1 MLQSCFQSERN
12 SRLNTC
18 SITEEVDLPEGFGPE
33 AGLPL
38 KLSLLRWKLG
48 HKAKQ
53 EPGFRFY
60 ALYDRVYRRDVLETA
75 FQRVRNK
82 GGAAGVDGVTF
93 KQIKAAPGGASAFL
107 DGIEASLRAKTYRPQ
122 PVRRVYI
129 PKANGKLRPLGI
141 PCIVDRVVQGAVRLV
156 IEPIF
161 EADFMD
167 CSHGFRP
174 GRNRVHAIQQVEAN
188 LKAKR
193 CEIYDA
199 DLSSYFDTIN
209 HAELLE
215 KVTRRI
221 ADGAVLRLIRMWLTC
236 EIEERDEK
244 TGRRKRTRATCGTPQ
259 GGVISPLLA
268 NIYLH
273 ELDRAFELDAD
284 SPRSFANARI
294 IRYADDFVV
303 MARYSGSRITSW
315 LEAKLEGTL
324 KLRINREK
332 TRVIKLQRERTEL
345 TFLGFT
351 LRYDRDRFGRP
362 QRYLNIVPSDKA
374 QQAIRVKI
382 KALTVG
388 GCKCRLNEVI
398 AKVNSTTRGWKAA
411 FSHGYPRNAFRAL
424 NWYTQ
429 LRFRTLL
436 RHRSQRRSKPLRDG
450 ESLYAGLKRRG
461 LVYL

>member
-1 MLQSCFQSERN
+1 MLQSCFQSRRN
-12 SRLNTC
+12 NRLNESST
-18 SITEEVDLPEGFGPE
+18 TEKVDLPDGFVPE
-33 AGLPL
+33 SGMPL
-38 KLSLLRWKLG
+38 KLSMLRWKLG
-48 HKAKQ
+48 RKAKQ
-53 EPGFRFY
+53 EPAFRFY

-75 FQRVRNK
+75 YRRARDK
-82 GGAAGVDGVTF
+82 AGAAGVDGMTF
-93 KQIKAAPGGASAFL
+93 KRIEAASGGATAFL

-141 PCIVDRVVQGAVRLV
+141 PCIVDRVVQGAAVLV

-174 GRNRVHAIQQVEAN
+174 GRNRVDAIRQVKAN
-188 LKAKR
+188 LEAGR
-193 CEIYDA
+193 CDIYDA

-209 HAELLE
+209 HAELLH
-215 KVTRRI
+215 KVARRI
-221 ADGAVLRLIRMWLTC
+221 ADGTVLRLIRRWLTC

-244 TGRRKRTRATCGTPQ
+244 TGRRRRTRSTCGTPQ

-273 ELDRAFELDAD
+273 DLDRAFELEAD
-284 SPRSFANARI
+284 SPRSFANARL

-303 MARYSGSRITSW
+303 MARYMGCRITQW
-315 LEAKLEGTL
+315 LEAKLEGVL
-324 KLRINREK
+324 QLRINRDK
-332 TRVIKLQRERTEL
+332 TRVVALKEERAEL

-362 QRYLNIVPSDKA
+362 HRYLNIVPSAKA
-374 QQAIRVKI
+374 QQAIRAKI
-382 KALTVG
+382 KTLTAG
-388 GCKCRLNEVI
+388 GCKRRLNEVI
-398 AKVNSTTRGWKAA
+398 AEVNRITQGWKTA
-411 FSHGYPRNAFRAL
+411 FSFGYPRDAFRTL
-424 NWYTQ
+424 NRYTV
-429 LRFRTLL
+429 LRFRSLL
-436 RHRSQRRSKPLRDG
+436 RHRSQRRSKPLREG
-450 ESLYAGLKRRG
+450 ESLYAGLVRRG